1 MIFSQGRTEVV
12 QFNFLQ
18 FESRISGDKGKNKM
32 SFSNGKKRSE
42 GPAQDNPPQNTEVSR
57 ALSGLHHS
65 NPEIR
70 RSSAEIL
77 SHHPSIVVLNALKAA
92 NAVESIVTC
101 KAEIIR
107 AIHTMEQFIEVEP
120 GAA

>member
-1 MIFSQGRTEVV
+1 MFQMIIQQFRT
-12 QFNFLQ
+12 Q
-18 FESRISGDKGKNKM
+18 ISGDKGITGM
-32 SFSNGKKRSE
+32 PPTIGKKRSQ
-42 GPAQDNPPQNTEVSR
+42 GPAQDNSKHSVEVCR

-77 SHHPSIVVLNALKAA
+77 SGHPSRDVVNALYAA

-101 KAEIIR
+101 KTEIIR
-107 AIHTMEQFIEVEP
+107 AIFSLEQFLEAEP
-120 GAA
+120 GTA